1 MSTIGS
7 KRPLFS
13 KILVKSS
20 IIVYTIVE
28 LRCYIAYGGIIMIYT
43 VTFNPALDYI
53 MHTGKI
59 NIGETNRSK
68 SEEIYIGG
76 KGINVSLILRELDT
90 ESSALGFVAGFTGN
104 EIESRLAQKG
114 IRTDFVKLEN
124 GNTRINVKIKGES
137 ETEINGKGPD
147 IDGEALSEFFV
158 KLKKLNDGD
167 TLILA
172 GSIPGS
178 LPETSYSDILQA
190 VSDKNINTV
199 VDASGKLLVNV
210 LKYRPFLVKPNT
222 FELSEIFGKMPQN
235 EDEIIED
242 ARKLRNMGAR
252 NVIVSMAGDGAILL
266 DETGKVHRR
275 GAGVGKVVNSVGA
288 GDSMV
293 AGFVAGYQETSDYEY
308 ALKLG
313 TACGAATAFSSDLAS
328 RDKINE
334 VFDTLL

>member
-1 MSTIGS
+1 
-7 KRPLFS
+7 
-13 KILVKSS
+13 
-20 IIVYTIVE
+20 
-28 LRCYIAYGGIIMIYT
+28 MIYT

-59 NIGETNRSK
+59 IHGETNRST

-76 KGINVSLILRELDT
+76 KGINVSLVLRELDT
-90 ESSALGFVAGFTGN
+90 ESTALGFVAGFTGD
-104 EIESRLAQKG
+104 EIESRLVQKG
-114 IRTDFVKLEN
+114 VKTDFVKLGH

-147 IDGEALSEFFV
+147 IDKVALSMFFS
-158 KLKKLNDGD
+158 KLDSLCNGD

-178 LPETSYSDILQA
+178 LPETTYSDILER
-190 VSDKNINTV
+190 VSAKNVNSV

-222 FELSEIFGKMPQN
+222 FELSEIFGSMPQN
-235 EDEIIED
+235 ENEIIEH
-242 ARKLRNMGAR
+242 AKKLRDMGAR

-275 GAGVGKVVNSVGA
+275 AGASGKVINSVGA

-293 AGFVAGYQETSDYEY
+293 AGFVAGYRKTSDYEY

-328 RDKINE
+328 RETIDK
-334 VFDTLL
+334 VFASLE